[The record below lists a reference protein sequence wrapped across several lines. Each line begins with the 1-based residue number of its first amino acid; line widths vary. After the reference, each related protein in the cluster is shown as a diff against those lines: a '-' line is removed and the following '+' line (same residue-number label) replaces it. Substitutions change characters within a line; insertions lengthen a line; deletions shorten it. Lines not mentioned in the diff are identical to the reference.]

1 MYAFTA
7 FKWGPAW
14 AEQTCFSEKNPQP
27 TKPPKTPTKRNCRSN
42 LIIQAEQRIEV
53 LNPLLLWKAIVIFD
67 DHNAFTSA
75 EVFPFV
81 KQNPNSIPGQC
92 QPLNN

>member
-1 MYAFTA
+1 MLLQLLSGDLPGQSRHVLV
-7 FKWGPAW
+7 K
-14 AEQTCFSEKNPQP
+14 KNPNQP
-27 TKPPKTPTKRNCRSN
+27 NPQKPQLRNCRSN

>member
-1 MYAFTA
+1 MLLQLLSGDLPGQSRHVLV
-7 FKWGPAW
+7 K
-14 AEQTCFSEKNPQP
+14 KNPQP